1 MSQTE
6 QQYESY
12 HKTLE
17 FLLTSA
23 RDEYKQCTID
33 WRNRQTGLIKTY
45 LWLAVTLIA
54 AELHIFSSIWNKTPS
69 SFLLWNIEPTFLF
82 YLFALLALILD
93 FAVFILGIDTL
104 RGRGGVHRQFE
115 KNYSDFSVQRYKEIF
130 EDRQKTLHHDMLVM
144 IDIAIYEQ
152 RMQLAKI
159 AYKLRAMSYLLLA
172 SVILS
177 VLAVIPYAK
186 ILQ

>member
-1 MSQTE
+1 MSQE
-6 QQYESY
+6 QQKEYNDTL
-12 HKTLE
+12 KTLLSIAKDDYK
-17 FLLTSA
+17 FLALN
-23 RDEYKQCTID
+23 

-45 LWLAVTLIA
+45 LWIAVTLIA
-54 AELHIFSSIWNKTPS
+54 SELHIFSSVWNNKPS
-69 SFLLWNIEPTFLF
+69 FLF
-82 YLFALLALILD
+82 YLFAVLALAVS